1 MKKIYAILLCGAL
14 SMLVLSTICFGAKQ
28 NQKYVLKLS
37 HQMAN
42 THTLNKVALRFADLV
57 KAKTAGKVEVQVF
70 PAATL
75 GSEREN
81 AEALKSGTLDLGFIA
96 VEFYPAYVKEAAVLV
111 LPYMYNDYPHLKKV
125 LNGKVA
131 SAVANM
137 IKASTNIRVLA
148 YLPMAFR
155 QVFTTDKPLNDAGD
169 IKGLKIRV
177 PESPIYVA
185 AFKQLGA
192 VPTPMAWG
200 EVYTALE
207 TGVVK
212 GVENTPEAILSV
224 SLNEVVK
231 YMNITNHLTA
241 PSTISISEAVF
252 QKLPKQFQKAITVAA
267 KEAAQYDYEQVV
279 ETDSKYQKQ
288 ISAKVKVVKS
298 NISSFRKMINYNQ
311 LEIVSSPKAKQLI
324 KELLKTR

>member
-1 MKKIYAILLCGAL
+1 MKKNYAILLCCAL
-14 SMLVLSTICFGAKQ
+14 SVLVLSTMCFGAKK

-42 THTLNKVALRFADLV
+42 THTLNKVALKFADLV
-57 KAKTAGKVEVQVF
+57 KAKTAGKVEIQVF

-96 VEFYPAYVKEAAVLV
+96 VEFYPSYVKEAAVLV

-125 LNGKVA
+125 LNGKTA
-131 SAVANM
+131 QEVANM
-137 IKASTNIRVLA
+137 IKTATNIRVLT

-169 IKGLKIRV
+169 IKGVKIRV

-212 GVENTPEAILSV
+212 GVENTPESILSV

-241 PSTISISEAVF
+241 PSTISISESVF
-252 QKLPKQFQKAITVAA
+252 QKLPKQYQKAITAAA

-279 ETDSKYQKQ
+279 ETDNKYQQQ
-288 ISAKVKVVKS
+288 ISSKVKVVKS
-298 NISSFRKMINYNQ
+298 NISSFRKMINYGQ
-311 LEIVSSPKAKQLI
+311 LKIVSSPKAKKLINELI
-324 KELLKTR
+324 KTR